1 MTRRISLYA
10 LLVFALGALL
20 ATACTSTGDDE
31 DEQDQAQSSRAAEL
45 DAAARDAAAA
55 AAAATPYTNERP
67 PASSPMPIS
76 QQARRGGSGGAA
88 AVTPSRAGTAPT
100 AAPARMQAVD
110 LQTRIPSDFPE
121 FLETAWSGLPTSADH
136 VIAWGIGSPAGD
148 RYLIPVR
155 IYDASTGQM
164 LREVALAG
172 GGALQDGDAVQ
183 IAVADSPIGTLI
195 EAHGAAGAHGISYD
209 LLVWNGAA
217 LTVAAS
223 AFTDV
228 SGNAVAPGRA
238 ARIEDLDGDGIPEVI
253 ADQTDGYPFW
263 YSSGVYRGDAAVMR
277 WREYEFVH
285 VDLMPDPSMSAE
297 AAGHTQA
304 AISLAERGWLSAAR
318 DRAAAAREADPVNET
333 ALWNHL
339 VLQVRAEAAEA
350 TAADSPLPWAGAA
363 INGDWSGAVELLRNV
378 GSRGLVGVDAAFTN
392 SPLEGDL
399 ETSIGVIRAFAE
411 AAIEGGGAL
420 SDIERSPAWL
430 IRGLAQWWGGEGYAA
445 AEDSLLEAVPGYWDE
460 TFLFDL
466 MYYLRNA
473 P

>member
-1 MTRRISLYA
+1 MRRLSLYA
-10 LLVFALGALL
+10 FFILAACALL
-20 ATACTSTGDDE
+20 AAACTSTGDGE
-31 DEQDQAQSSRAAEL
+31 DEEEQAEAARAAEVE
-45 DAAARDAAAA
+45 AAARDAAAT

-67 PASSPMPIS
+67 SASSPMPIS
-76 QQARRGGSGGAA
+76 QQARRGGGAGIA
-88 AVTPSRAGTAPT
+88 AVTPSRAGTAAT
-100 AAPARMQAVD
+100 AAPIGMQAVD
-110 LQTRIPSDFPE
+110 LQTRIPADFSE
-121 FLETAWSGLPTSADH
+121 FRGNAWVELPTSANH

-148 RYLIPVR
+148 QYLIPVR

-172 GGALQDGDAVQ
+172 GGALQDGNAVQ

-209 LLVWNGAA
+209 LLVWNGVE

-223 AFTDV
+223 TFTDV
-228 SGNAVAPGRA
+228 PGNAVAPGRA
-238 ARIEDLDGDGIPEVI
+238 GRLEDLDGDGIPEVI
-253 ADQTDGYPFW
+253 ADRTDGYTFW
-263 YSSGVYRGDAAVMR
+263 YSSDMRRGDAEVMR
-277 WREYEFVH
+277 WREYEFASVQ
-285 VDLMPDPSMSAE
+285 LMLDPSMPAD
-297 AAGHTQA
+297 AAGHSQA

-318 DRAAAAREADPVNET
+318 DRATAAREADPVNET
-333 ALWNHL
+333 TLWNHL
-339 VLQVRAEAAEA
+339 VLQVRAEAAAA
-350 TAADSPLPWAGAA
+350 TAADSPLPWVGAA

-378 GSRGLVGVDAAFTN
+378 GARGLVGHDAAFTN

-411 AAIEGGGAL
+411 AAIDGSEAL
-420 SDIERSPAWL
+420 SEIERAPAWL
-430 IRGLAQWWGGEGYAA
+430 IRGLTQWWGGEGYAA